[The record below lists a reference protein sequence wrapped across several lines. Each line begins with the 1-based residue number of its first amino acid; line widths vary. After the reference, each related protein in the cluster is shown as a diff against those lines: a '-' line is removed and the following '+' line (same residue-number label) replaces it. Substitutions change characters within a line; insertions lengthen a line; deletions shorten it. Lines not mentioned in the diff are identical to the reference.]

1 MSKNVKIKFS
11 TSIDVQYENVSIK
24 ILCSRTF
31 GVSWNNLVYKCLI
44 LILTW
49 AIWKW
54 SCSLQVVGFDDLDIF
69 SLQSSIQSLCLVT
82 CPLLSNLAPAQS
94 LIEVWPATRVWFL
107 QGVETLWPFCNAL
120 SPSVVWRAHFYIG
133 VLSIS
138 SFSKLTSGN
147 QAIVIGSG
155 AQTQPHLRA
164 LRMGRDYSWCIA
176 SELSTGT
183 HIFLHCRITEKM

>member
-1 MSKNVKIKFS
+1 MCPSKFCA
-11 TSIDVQYENVSIK
+11 QE
-24 ILCSRTF
+24 L
-31 GVSWNNLVYKCLI
+31 LVYLDIILSKCLI

-54 SCSLQVVGFDDLDIF
+54 SCSMQVVGFDDLDTF

-82 CPLLSNLAPAQS
+82 WPLLSNLAPAQC
-94 LIEVWPATRVWFL
+94 LNETRVWFL
-107 QGVETLWPFCNAL
+107 QGVETLLSWWPFCNAQ

-164 LRMGRDYSWCIA
+164 LRMGRDYSWIIA